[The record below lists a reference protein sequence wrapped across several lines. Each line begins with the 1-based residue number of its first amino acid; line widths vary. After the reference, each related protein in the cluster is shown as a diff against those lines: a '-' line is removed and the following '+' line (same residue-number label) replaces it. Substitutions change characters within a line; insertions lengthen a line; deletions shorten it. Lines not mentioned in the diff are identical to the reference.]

1 MRRARERFDDAH
13 ARKRLGVRPY
23 FEDFEHGQLFA
34 DAPALTITSGHAAVH
49 QALTGD
55 RLRLPLDA
63 ELSRAVT
70 GAAEALAHPNLVC
83 DIAIG
88 RRPGRPSGCSG
99 TSSTAVSCC

>member
-1 MRRARERFDDAH
+1 MSYSTTRTR
-13 ARKRLGVRPY
+13 GSVSVSGPY

-70 GAAEALAHPNLVC
+70 GAPRSRWHTRTSSATSRSAS
-83 DIAIG
+83 
-88 RRPGRPSGCSG
+88 RPGRPSGCSG
-99 TSSTAVSCC
+99 TSSTAAWCC